1 MTTPGATGAA
11 PGPPPGP
18 LIDGAPR
25 PVAGDRLES
34 PSFARNFAPIRDAL
48 APLIGAAQ
56 GRALELGSGPG
67 RHAVALAQAYPAL
80 EFIPTDPFPAHRA
93 SVAAWSAEAGAANL
107 RAPLALD
114 AGADWAGQVAGLA
127 PFTLVYAINVAHIT
141 PWDVTRGIVA
151 GAGRTLAAGGWL
163 ALYGPFIEAGRATG
177 PGNIAFDAHLRA
189 QNPRHGV
196 RALEDVDALARAAG
210 LGGLRIARL
219 PSDNLLVAWR
229 AGG

>member
-1 MTTPGATGAA
+1 MDAA
-11 PGPPPGP
+11 PRSEGP

-25 PVAGDRLES
+25 AVAGDRLES

-67 RHAVALAQAYPAL
+67 RHAAALAEAFPAL
-80 EFIPTDPFPAHRA
+80 EWTPSDPSPQHRA
-93 SVAAWSAEAGAANL
+93 SIAAWGGGVGNL

-114 AGADWAGQVAGLA
+114 AGADWAAQVADRA
-127 PFTLVYAINVAHIT
+127 PFALVLAVNVAHIA
-141 PWDVTRGIVA
+141 PWPVAEGIVA
-151 GAGRTLAAGGWL
+151 GAGATLAPGGCL
-163 ALYGPFIEAGRATG
+163 ALYGPFTEAGRATG
-177 PGNIAFDAHLRA
+177 AGNIAFDAHLRA
-189 QNPRHGV
+189 QDPRWGV
-196 RALEDVDALARAAG
+196 RALEDVDALAQAAG

-229 AGG
+229 KAG